1 MGPFFVCAVGSVRAA
16 GRGSARWVG
25 EVVREALLRL
35 LAPEVEALGYELVEL
50 EFNQHHGGALLR
62 IYIDLL
68 PGRTARSVAAAATDA
83 ALPEPS
89 EAAFESRSQGGV
101 HVDDCEAV
109 SRRVSEVLD
118 ATDPIKSEYTL
129 EVSSP
134 GFDRPLRTH
143 AHFVR
148 FAGSRV
154 KVETSVPR
162 DGRRRWTG
170 RLVEVKDATIV
181 LEVDGEP
188 VELGLDELRH
198 ARVVPDYGAG
208 PAGVAKNGRE

>member
-1 MGPFFVCAVGSVRAA
+1 M
-16 GRGSARWVG
+16 
-25 EVVREALLRL
+25 REALLRL
-35 LAPEVEALGYELVEL
+35 LAPEVEALGFELVEL
-50 EFNQHHGGALLR
+50 EFNQHYGGALLR

-68 PGRTARSVAAAATDA
+68 PGRTPKFEDSTAATA
-83 ALPEPS
+83 GALPEPS
-89 EAAFESRSQGGV
+89 EAAFESQSQGGV

-188 VELGLDELRH
+188 VELGLDEIRH
-198 ARVVPDYGAG
+198 ARVVPDYGATPKG
-208 PAGVAKNGRE
+208 GAKNGRE

>member
-1 MGPFFVCAVGSVRAA
+1 MARASAGQAVRAGGSVR
-16 GRGSARWVG
+16 
-25 EVVREALLRL
+25 VVREALLRL
-35 LAPEVEALGYELVEL
+35 LAPEVEALGFELVEL
-50 EFNQHHGGALLR
+50 EFNQHHGGGLLR
-62 IYIDLL
+62 IYIDRL
-68 PGRTARSVAAAATDA
+68 PGQARAPEDSTAVAEAPP
-83 ALPEPS
+83 PEPS
-89 EAAFESRSQGGV
+89 EAAFESQSQGGV

-109 SRRVSEVLD
+109 SRRVGDVLD
-118 ATDPIKSEYTL
+118 AADPIKGEYTL

-134 GFDRPLRTH
+134 GFDRPLRTR

-188 VELGLDELRH
+188 VELGLDEIRH
-198 ARVVPDYGAG
+198 ARVVPDYGAR
-208 PAGVAKNGRE
+208 PAGGAKNGRE